1 MEAFDCLAQRLCRP
15 RIPASQSRHG
25 SAGAA
30 VRRDL
35 GRRDRQPRDHADH
48 QARRR
53 HEPVGHDFR
62 GQKGAA
68 PVWEWRLA
76 SCQLEGALD
85 GAAELAQQAADRW
98 SEDDQA
104 GDGQHGHQRD
114 DEAVLDQAL
123 GSLAC
128 LENHDQMYLSLQLG
142 ALRMLDLARQPK
154 TQNYRSGQP
163 DG

>member
-1 MEAFDCLAQRLCRP
+1 MTGVGETHNYLATRSER
-15 RIPASQSRHG
+15 
-25 SAGAA
+25 
-30 VRRDL
+30 
-35 GRRDRQPRDHADH
+35 
-48 QARRR
+48 
-53 HEPVGHDFR
+53 
-62 GQKGAA
+62 A
-68 PVWEWRLA
+68 PD
-76 SCQLEGALD
+76 QLVFAP
-85 GAAELAQQAADRW
+85 
-98 SEDDQA
+98 
-104 GDGQHGHQRD
+104 QRD